1 MIRPPDSAGP
11 IYHGHREVQMK
22 QVLLSLALGLATVAG
37 YAQWSNPADD
47 IPAYHPD
54 PPAHAAEL
62 PAVLSGSQLTG
73 PYFRYPWQVAV
84 YKEAAQVPNV
94 LYQLPCYCRCD
105 KALGHTSLHSCF
117 AGTHGAICSTCAK
130 EGAYAYK
137 MTKLGKTP
145 KEIRQGIEHKDYEQ
159 IDLDALGAASGTSQK
174 AGS

>member
-1 MIRPPDSAGP
+1 
-11 IYHGHREVQMK
+11 MK
-22 QVLLSLALGLATVAG
+22 QVLLSLTLGLATVAG

-54 PPAHAAEL
+54 PPAHGTEL

-73 PYFRYPWQVAV
+73 PYYRYPWQVKV
-84 YKEAAQVPNV
+84 YQQAAKVPNV

-117 AGTHGAICSTCAK
+117 EGTHGAICTTCAK

-137 MTKLGKTP
+137 MTQLGKTP
-145 KEIRQGIEHKDYEQ
+145 KEIRDGIERKEYEQ
-159 IDLDALGAASGTSQK
+159 IDLDQLG
-174 AGS
+174 GS